1 MPIAQ
6 KKLEKI
12 NKAMSTIAFSLY
24 QTVSRFSFATEIMSF
39 SIVLSQVV
47 EIVTFFILI
56 NRV

>member
-6 KKLEKI
+6 KKLEME
-12 NKAMSTIAFSLY
+12 MSTIAFSLY

-47 EIVTFFILI
+47 EIVTFLF
-56 NRV
+56 

>member
-12 NKAMSTIAFSLY
+12 NKTMSTITFIGCIKLY
-24 QTVSRFSFATEIMSF
+24 QDFLLQRTEIMSF

-47 EIVTFFILI
+47 EIVTFL
-56 NRV
+56 V

>member
-12 NKAMSTIAFSLY
+12 SKAMSTIAFSLY

-47 EIVTFFILI
+47 EIVTFLF
-56 NRV
+56 